1 MSLFQTMYHKITHHF
16 LPEKGQ
22 LRVKVRRL
30 AAVMWRLDTSNQED
44 KNEKVFP
51 KLLTSTEVM
60 LYILSAGTELARLP
74 LAELDL
80 RSPWLK
86 TTHTY
91 HSFFL

>member
-1 MSLFQTMYHKITHHF
+1 MSLCQTMYHKITHHF

-30 AAVMWRLDTSNQED
+30 AAIMWRLDTNNQED
-44 KNEKVFP
+44 KNEKVSSQ
-51 KLLTSTEVM
+51 LLTSAEVM

-86 TTHTY
+86 TTNTH